1 MSKTKTTVSINH
13 SLKNKYSF
21 IPILVCYLL
30 FIPLFSNFSTE
41 EHREFTPNTSV
52 ESGIS
57 HKEEAFTLINL
68 HLTAFLQGPFN
79 VVSTT
84 MSDALRSGS
93 LLPADDPYTEFP
105 NPVTTTAG
113 AGVFTV
119 ADANNAIVDWVLI
132 EIRDAD
138 VPSMVLASRSALIQ
152 RDGNIV
158 SSSDGVS
165 DIQFLSTDLS
175 PASIPNSIHLSI
187 KHRNHLAVRTPTAL
201 STASGTITH
210 DFSTAQSQAY
220 QDGSISSNAAMA
232 FVSGTISKY
241 CMWAGDTNT
250 SGLIRYTGSGRDP
263 LPILNMVLAVV
274 PAGDNTNIT
283 APGYYIEDVNMNSTV
298 RFTGTGRDPLLIL
311 NNVLTVIP
319 AGDNTQILQQHL

>member
-41 EHREFTPNTSV
+41 AHRESTPNPSG

-57 HKEEAFTLINL
+57 INEEYFTLFNL

-79 VVSTT
+79 PLSNT

-93 LLPADDPYTEFP
+93 LLPANDPYTEFP
-105 NPVTTTAG
+105 TLVTTSAG
-113 AGVFTV
+113 AGVFAV

-132 EIRDAD
+132 EIRDAT
-138 VPSMVLASRSALIQ
+138 VPTTLLASRSALIQ

-158 SSSDGVS
+158 SASDGVS

-175 PASIPNSIHLSI
+175 PASIPSSVHLSI
-187 KHRNHLAVRTPTAL
+187 KHRNHLAIITMEPLITQ
-201 STASGTITH
+201 TGTITYN
-210 DFSTAQSQAY
+210 FSTSQTQAAGINPMAPLNAGTLFGLWGGNVNGDTKVRY
-220 QDGSISSNAAMA
+220 TNSVVPLIASDAIGIFNALGGGTSNEMLNVYNVYDVNLDSHVRYTNKIVPSIPSDAIIIFN
-232 FVSGTISKY
+232 FL
-241 CMWAGDTNT
+241 AGDF
-250 SGLIRYTGSGRDP
+250 
-263 LPILNMVLAVV
+263 
-274 PAGDNTNIT
+274 AGQANQ
-283 APGYYIEDVNMNSTV
+283 G
-298 RFTGTGRDPLLIL
+298 F
-311 NNVLTVIP
+311 
-319 AGDNTQILQQHL
+319 